1 MDRTNLGEISRFDE
15 AGWRNIIDVMSRM
28 HPYRYGTPAAAAR
41 RQPNAIM
48 VHFRDE
54 LAAWLAKARGPGP
67 SPMTFTPRRPTGDS
81 TLMIAREYDAP
92 EPGFGLPFFND
103 GSTDWALGPVDFMDE
118 SKHHAMNATL
128 DADGNVWMADMF
140 KPGADPRS
148 TTFWGCS
155 WYGGGLLKLDSRSD
169 LEEMYPFPP
178 EHEDGNCYETSVDE
192 DGMVWLPFTHGD
204 SIAKFD
210 PGTEEWTSYFLPTI
224 GTKTHGLQ
232 AVTVNGRTQIGM
244 GYLGAGKVAKLEFRP
259 REELQRLKAET
270 RP

>member
-1 MDRTNLGEISRFDE
+1 MNDRSDLFTAE
-15 AGWRNIIDVMSRM
+15 
-28 HPYRYGTPAAAAR
+28 
-41 RQPNAIM
+41 
-48 VHFRDE
+48 E
-54 LAAWLAKARGPGP
+54 LAVFADRLTFYGYGRPGAVAI
-67 SPMTFTPRRPTGDS
+67 R
-81 TLMIAREYDAP
+81 
-92 EPGFGLPFFND
+92 
-103 GSTDWALGPVDFMDE
+103 
-118 SKHHAMNATL
+118 
-128 DADGNVWMADMF
+128 

-192 DGMVWLPFTHGD
+192 DGMVWLPFTRGD

-210 PGTEEWTSYFLPTI
+210 PSTEEWTSYSLPTI
-224 GTKTHGLQ
+224 GTKTHGLT

-244 GYLGAGKVAKLEFRP
+244 GYLGAGKVAKLEFRS